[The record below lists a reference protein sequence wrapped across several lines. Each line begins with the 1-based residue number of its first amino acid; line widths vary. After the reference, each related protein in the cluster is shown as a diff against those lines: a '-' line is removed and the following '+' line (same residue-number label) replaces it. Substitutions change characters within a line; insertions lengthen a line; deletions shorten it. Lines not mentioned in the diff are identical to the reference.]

1 MSNPNPPRPM
11 LARSADA
18 TGAGAGGIRTS
29 APKAAPVIKRS
40 PQLDMESA
48 RALAKRIRAKL
59 KGRPRVED
67 STAIIRQFRNA

>member
-1 MSNPNPPRPM
+1 MNDTNPPRPM

-18 TGAGAGGIRTS
+18 SGTGAGGTSTS
-29 APKAAPVIKRS
+29 APKTEPVIE

-59 KGRPRVED
+59 KDRPRVED
-67 STAIIRQFRNA
+67 STAIIRQFRSA